1 MSVCTAIFV
10 KNEWNSRNSRGYP
23 VLSVCWRNVDP
34 ARGRQHDI
42 VSREHEHGLPFAA
55 SRAFFSSDRPNDAQ
69 NVVLG
74 RFSRTF
80 IASSRKTTSVTGSR
94 LILSTFSSVYTLTQQ
109 SAISSMRLSR
119 LPHNAAVH
127 CGAVTLVGSV
137 RTRDLYRRPC
147 PMEVDSVR
155 GGSVSSSYCRAEER
169 LCTFGHDVFRYPG
182 EVERRAYATFDVIRQ
197 LGDEVLHQVR

>member
-34 ARGRQHDI
+34 ARGRQQDMVGRGHGC
-42 VSREHEHGLPFAA
+42 GLPFAA

-119 LPHNAAVH
+119 LPHSAAVH

-137 RTRDLYRRPC
+137 RTRDLYKRPC
-147 PMEVDSVR
+147 PIEVDSVR
-155 GGSVSSSYCRAEER
+155 GGYGMFI
-169 LCTFGHDVFRYPG
+169 LLQG
-182 EVERRAYATFDVIRQ
+182 RRALTH
-197 LGDEVLHQVR
+197 LWP

>member
-1 MSVCTAIFV
+1 MLWITPQQGIRRIQWKGAEPLLRLRVDRVRMHC
-10 KNEWNSRNSRGYP
+10 NLREERMEQPQQSRIPSAQCLLEERRPCQEPSTRHCQYRT
-23 VLSVCWRNVDP
+23 C
-34 ARGRQHDI
+34 
-42 VSREHEHGLPFAA
+42 GLPFAA
-55 SRAFFSSDRPNDAQ
+55 SRAFFSRDRPNDAQ

-119 LPHNAAVH
+119 LPHSAAVH

-137 RTRDLYRRPC
+137 RTRDLYKRPC
-147 PMEVDSVR
+147 PIEVDSVR
-155 GGSVSSSYCRAEER
+155 GGYGMFI
-169 LCTFGHDVFRYPG
+169 LLQG
-182 EVERRAYATFDVIRQ
+182 RRALTH
-197 LGDEVLHQVR
+197 LWP